1 VADRIGFR
9 FKFAVVAIVLITA
22 LAACGSDGS
31 DAAAQP
37 QNVTAPNIEK
47 ADETTGASTD
57 VAGPPDVVELTQAIN
72 VPDVVPDEMKVVW
85 QVWELLNK
93 EHVDRGEID
102 SELFAEAAIRGLLD
116 ALDDRHTNYVRPE
129 AFNIQNDDTQGTFE
143 GIGANVSMRRD
154 GTLIIIAPIPGSPAE
169 AMGIRPGDAVL
180 AVDGIS
186 LEGLSLLEGVARIR
200 GPRGS
205 DVVLS
210 VVHLGGLDPVDITIT
225 RDTIPLVSV
234 LLRSEPGERIAH
246 IRLTEFYANTADTLA
261 DMLQEA
267 VDNGAQGLILDV
279 RDNPGGLLSSV
290 IDVVSQFVD
299 QGLVLYQVDAT
310 GKRTPTSV
318 EKGRT
323 SEIPMVVLTNEFSA
337 SASEILAGALQ
348 DHHRALIVGATSFG
362 KGSVNHLRR
371 LSNGGGLWITIKKWL
386 TPSGRLI
393 AGKGVEPDYEVVSRD
408 RQTAETKQL
417 EKAREV
423 LNNLIDSNQE
433 QTQTSG

>member
-1 VADRIGFR
+1 MVERIGFR
-9 FKFAVVAIVLITA
+9 FKILMAATLWVGV
-22 LAACGSDGS
+22 LAACGN
-31 DAAAQP
+31 DAGAAQP
-37 QNVTAPNIEK
+37 QAVSGQSAESASMI
-47 ADETTGASTD
+47 TGASSD
-57 VAGPPDVVELTQAIN
+57 VTGLPEFVPLTQPIE
-72 VPDVVPDEMKVVW
+72 VPKVVPDELEVVW

-93 EHVDRGEID
+93 EHVDRAEID
-102 SELFAEAAIRGLLD
+102 PEVFAEAAIKGLLE

-129 AFNIQNDDTQGTFE
+129 AFNIQNDDIQGTFE
-143 GIGANVSMRRD
+143 GIGANVTMRRD
-154 GTLIIIAPIPGSPAE
+154 GTLIILAPLPGSPAE

-205 DVVLS
+205 KVVLS
-210 VVHLGGLDPVDITIT
+210 IKHLGAIDPVDITIT
-225 RDTIPLVSV
+225 RDVIPLVSV
-234 LLRSEPGERIAH
+234 LLRSEPGDRIVH
-246 IRLTEFYANTADTLA
+246 IRLTEFYANTADILA
-261 DMLQEA
+261 ETLQEA

-290 IDVVSQFVD
+290 VDVVSQFVD
-299 QGLVLYQVDAT
+299 EGLVLYQVDAT
-310 GKRTPTSV
+310 GKRSSTSV
-318 EKGRT
+318 EKGKT

-348 DHHRALIVGATSFG
+348 DHDRAIIVGATTFG

-386 TPSGRLI
+386 TPSGNLI
-393 AGKGVEPDYEVVSRD
+393 TGTGVEPDFEVVSRD
-408 RQTAETKQL
+408 RQTAEAKQL

-423 LNNLIDSNQE
+423 LNELIDSKQS
-433 QTQTSG
+433 QTAG

>member
-1 VADRIGFR
+1 MADRIGFR
-9 FKFAVVAIVLITA
+9 FKFAMVATLLIA
-22 LAACGSDGS
+22 VLAACGSNDG

-37 QNVTAPNIEK
+37 QAVTAPNIE
-47 ADETTGASTD
+47 AGDATTGASTD
-57 VAGPPDVVELTQAIN
+57 VAGPPDVVELTEAIE
-72 VPDVVPDEMKVVW
+72 VPDVVPDELKVVW

-102 SELFAEAAIRGLLD
+102 PEIFAEAAIRGLLD

-129 AFNIQNDDTQGTFE
+129 AFNIQNDDIQGTFE

-180 AVDGIS
+180 AVDGFS

-210 VVHLGGLDPVDITIT
+210 IMHLGALDPVDITIT

-246 IRLTEFYANTADTLA
+246 IRLTEFYANTADILA

-290 IDVVSQFVD
+290 VDVVSQFVD

-386 TPSGRLI
+386 TPSGNLI
-393 AGKGVEPDYEVVSRD
+393 AGKGVEPDFEVVSRD
-408 RQTAETKQL
+408 RQAAETKQL

-423 LNNLIDSNQE
+423 LNGLIDSKQE
-433 QTQTSG
+433 QTQTAG